1 MDRDDQRKTAAALE
15 SSPDNRATS
24 WNAGLR

>member
-15 SSPDNRATS
+15 SSPDNRATT

>member
-15 SSPDNRATS
+15 SSPDDRATS
-24 WNAGLR
+24 AHAGLR